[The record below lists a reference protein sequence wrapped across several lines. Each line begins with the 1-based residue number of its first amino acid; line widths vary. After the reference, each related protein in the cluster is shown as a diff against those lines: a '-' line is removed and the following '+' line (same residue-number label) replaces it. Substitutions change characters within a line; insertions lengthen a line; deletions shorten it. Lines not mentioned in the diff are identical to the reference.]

1 LLTLNGLSVGFGE
14 KKVLRGLD
22 LELASG
28 EIVGLMGASGAGK
41 TTLLR
46 VVAGLQ
52 APDETSPAP
61 VWRDGRRPFRTGVVF
76 QEDRLLPWRSVDQN
90 LRLAVSALDGAAR
103 LAARRESGRLLELFG
118 VGGLGHELPKALS
131 GGMRQRVA
139 LVRALLFG
147 RELQLWDEPFQSLD
161 AARRHQLA
169 AFARE
174 RFKSTGAT
182 ALVAGHDVAELLC
195 LADRLLVMLPGG
207 ETTSFDHIPVG
218 LAEHQRNPD
227 DPAFQDMRRAVEAR
241 LLGDGI
247 SGPV

>member
-1 LLTLNGLSVGFGE
+1 MLTLKGLSVSFGE
-14 KKVLRGLD
+14 KKVLRGLG

-52 APDETSPAP
+52 APDLPAMVP
-61 VWRDGRRPFRTGVVF
+61 VWHGGRRPFRTGVVF

-103 LAARRESGRLLELFG
+103 LGARRERSGLLDLFG
-118 VGGLGHELPKALS
+118 VGGLGHELPAALS

-147 RELQLWDEPFQSLD
+147 RELQVWDEPFQSLD

-195 LADRLLVMLPGG
+195 LADRLLVMLPGD
-207 ETTSFDHIPVG
+207 ETTAFDRIPVG
-218 LAEHQRNPD
+218 LSEAQRNPD
-227 DPAFQDMRRAVEAR
+227 DPAFRELRRAVEAR